1 MIVHCQ
7 VTSELLHREVVDV
20 AQTLLIL
27 VPNTQAFSWEMVILL
42 STPSDL
48 MGLPMTLSFG
58 AKPFAGVPI
67 KGFWKVVGPR

>member
-1 MIVHCQ
+1 
-7 VTSELLHREVVDV
+7 
-20 AQTLLIL
+20 
-27 VPNTQAFSWEMVILL
+27 MVILL